1 MAVKADGE
9 FQIALAMSGA
19 ISAGAYTA
27 GVFDFLIQALDEWE
41 KARTGKNLEREDD
54 RGTIPNHIVG
64 IKAMSGASAGS
75 IVAAIGAV
83 ALADADHEPIEFET
97 PRDGEQKIKCYLP
110 KLYEAWVVKPG
121 LVAEGEEKIDFLQA
135 SDLDGSPEP
144 ADDFS
149 RTHDIQPAEGEP
161 RPVTSLLN
169 SRLLDAI
176 ARTALDVKHV
186 TDPPR
191 RYISKTLHI
200 YMTLSNLR
208 GVPYSVPFDSVTGP
222 KNGATDDKGRR
233 ENCYHMISHGDRVHY
248 AVTGLGAWDS
258 EKSKSAFADSDQ
270 KRKIE
275 AASLVIPKNPDWK
288 DYAVCALA
296 SAAFPVGLAPRLI
309 GATLSSPDE
318 YKDRHWPIDPF
329 ASDLTKA
336 PAWLDAVRDEKP
348 FWFTTADGGIID
360 NDPFEY
366 ARFSLKNRLPPEDL
380 DSSEKPAAL
389 KLEDH
394 LPSALEDVDRAVIMV
409 SPFPELKPIA
419 PEGRPVPD
427 LVSSFSAL
435 MPALIAQ
442 ARFKPS
448 EIVRAANSTY
458 GSRYLIGP
466 SRVTPDGKEQRY
478 GIASGLLGGFGGF
491 VARSLRDHD
500 FQLGRRNCQRFLQ
513 ETFALPPNNKII
525 ESWPANVDMDKFKA
539 IRTEAEP
546 ETYCIIP
553 LFGTARAEVV
563 LPPWP
568 RIKWDQFN
576 KLQTHIAERFD
587 AVAPRLLAQNVT
599 GPLSFL
605 LGLAVRPFPR
615 GIGLIR
621 NKALNFVKA
630 FVLADLVRR
639 DQIEGWELPLNPDL
653 DGDDIRLVLAE
664 LINPSYDLRNVA
676 GLAKAAGLDCK
687 TVQAVLDLGQ
697 KPAASGKNFQ
707 IWRAQWTD
715 KDPDKDRGVLYTL
728 MSHKPGRFT
737 RFLWCFGRLVVS
749 VLGRERSPA
758 WLSKPAVDKPG
769 V

>member
-1 MAVKADGE
+1 MAGKADRE

-41 KARTGKNLEREDD
+41 NARTGKYLEKGADP
-54 RGTIPNHIVG
+54 GTIPNHFVG
-64 IKAMSGASAGS
+64 IKAMSGASAGALA
-75 IVAAIGAV
+75 AAIGAI
-83 ALADADHEPIEFET
+83 ALADANQKPIEFDT
-97 PRDGEQKIKCYLP
+97 HCDGEQKIKCYLP
-110 KLYEAWVVKPG
+110 KVYEAWVVKPG
-121 LVAEGEEKIDFLQA
+121 LVAEGEEKIDFLET
-135 SDLDGSPEP
+135 SDLDEAPEETG
-144 ADDFS
+144 DFS
-149 RTHDIQPAEGEP
+149 RTRGIPPDEGEP

-176 ARTALDVKHV
+176 TRAALDVKHV
-186 TDPPR
+186 TDSPR

-208 GVPYSVPFDSVTGP
+208 GVPYSVPFDGGTEP
-222 KNGATDDKGRR
+222 KN

-248 AVTGLGAWDS
+248 AVTGLGTWDS
-258 EKSKSAFADSDQ
+258 PNSKSDFADNDQ
-270 KRKIE
+270 KREI
-275 AASLVIPKNPDWK
+275 AAAWLVRPDDPDWK
-288 DYAVCALA
+288 DYAICALA

-309 GATLSSPDE
+309 GATLGKDPKLDE
-318 YKDRHWPIDPF
+318 YEGRLLPTDALAGHPAIP
-329 ASDLTKA
+329 
-336 PAWLDAVRDEKP
+336 PAWPPTVSAEDP

-366 ARFSLKNRLPPEDL
+366 ARFSLKDKLAQRIEPDL
-380 DSSEKPAAL
+380 GA
-389 KLEDH
+389 
-394 LPSALEDVDRAVIMV
+394 VDRAVIMV
-409 SPFPELKPIA
+409 SPFPELRPIA
-419 PEGRPVPD
+419 PAGRPASD

-435 MPALIAQ
+435 LPALIAQ

-448 EIVRAANSTY
+448 EIVLAADSKH
-458 GSRYLIGP
+458 GSRFLIGP
-466 SRVTPDGKEQRY
+466 SRVIDDGTPDGKEQRY

-491 VARSLRDHD
+491 VARSFRDHD

-513 ETFALPPNNKII
+513 DAFALPPENEII
-525 ESWPANVDMDKFKA
+525 KGWIEGAGARSHPAFKA
-539 IRTEAEP
+539 IPSQDMPDAYP
-546 ETYCIIP
+546 IIP
-553 LFGTARAEVV
+553 LFGTAKAEVV
-563 LPPWP
+563 LPAWP
-568 RIKWDQFN
+568 RISQIRFDT
-576 KLQTHIAERFD
+576 LQTRTAERFD
-587 AVAPRLLAQNVT
+587 VVAPRLLAQNVT

-605 LGLAVRPFPR
+605 LGLAVRPFPW

-630 FVLADLVRR
+630 FMLADLVRR
-639 DQIEGWELPLNPDL
+639 DLIEGWELPPNPGL

-707 IWRAQWTD
+707 VWRAPWTD

-758 WLSKPAVDKPG
+758 WLSKPVVDKRDI
-769 V
+769 